1 MTIALRSAL
10 ELKTLT
16 ENRWELFF
24 DTGELFSTTTPF
36 RDYLEQVR
44 VALAQKSPAELDLPP
59 PEGDDDCVEGRL
71 RWEGQTLAIYFERAL
86 SYFTLTGAHEPTMRR
101 ALDVIRPIVSVA

>member
-1 MTIALRSAL
+1 MTIAVRSPL

-16 ENRWELFF
+16 DNRWELFF
-24 DTGELFSTTTPF
+24 DTGELFSATTPF

-44 VALAQKSPAELDLPP
+44 TALAQQSPAVLHLPP
-59 PEGDDDCVEGRL
+59 PHGDDDCVDGRL
-71 RWEGQTLAIYFERAL
+71 EWDGQTLTVYFERAL

-101 ALDVIRPIVSVA
+101 ALDVVRPIVAVG